1 MISAKVSFGKNMII
15 QNLLVTKI
23 KRKIFD
29 YLKIPSK
36 MIRYTK
42 RFNEAGFISLLF
54 KDDEM
59 SKEACEQNWDKIKNE
74 IGNEL
79 DTVPIHNDRHIQNTV
94 NSYNGK
100 ITSDF

>member
-23 KRKIFD
+23 KMKIFD
-29 YLKIPSK
+29 YLKIPPK
-36 MIRYTK
+36 MIRYTN
-42 RFNEAGFISLLF
+42 RFNEAGFISFLF

-59 SKEACEQNWDKIKNE
+59 LKEACEQNWNKIKNE
-74 IGNEL
+74 VGNEF

-100 ITSDF
+100 ITSDI